1 MNATQNRLNLI
12 LERIENQRF
21 MKSDG
26 LGNDIG
32 FWIFDYPAEDECL
45 VRDHLHH
52 LEQKLNQRGY
62 NFSHLNIFAIIL
74 DMLTERNL
82 LQRVFK
88 REKEIGFEK
97 LKKSLAG
104 PLSQKNI
111 SEYIA
116 TRYDLTSFDFILLS
130 GVGAAW
136 PLVRAHELLSAMQNV
151 MGNTPLVLFYPG
163 KYSGQDLHPFGIVE
177 SRNYYRAFKLVP
189 EQG

>member
-1 MNATQNRLNLI
+1 MRTTQDRLNLV
-12 LERIENQRF
+12 LERIENPRF
-21 MKSDG
+21 LANDG

-32 FWIFDYPAEDECL
+32 FWIFDYPAGDECL

-52 LEQKLNQRGY
+52 LEQKLKQRGY
-62 NFSHLNIFAIIL
+62 NFLHVNIFSIIL

-82 LQRVFK
+82 LERVFQ
-88 REKEIGFEK
+88 REKEVGSEN

-116 TRYDLTSFDFILLS
+116 RRYDPVSFDFVLLS
-130 GVGAAW
+130 GVGSAW
-136 PLVRAHELLSAMQNV
+136 PLVRAHELLSAMQNI
-151 MGNTPLVLFYPG
+151 MGNTPLVIFYPG
-163 KYSGQDLHPFGIVE
+163 KYSGQDLHPFGIIE